1 MFKFFIKVLFDIKE
15 KNFNEIMTTLILEKD
30 KECLE
35 EIKK

>member
-15 KNFNEIMTTLILEKD
+15 ENFNEIMTTLILKKD
-30 KECLE
+30 KEYIE